1 MNMLAEERRQK
12 ILERV
17 NADERNS
24 IQVSEL
30 TRIFGVTGMTI
41 RRDLEILAKE
51 AKIRRVHGGAVGNAA
66 ELTSAPFSERRKEFI
81 NEKRKIGKLAAELI
95 HEGDRIALDS
105 GTTTMQIARN
115 LGSFSDITVVTNG
128 LSVAAV
134 LSQIITGKLIML
146 GGEVRL
152 DEMCVIGSVPAN
164 QVSQYN
170 FDKAFIGTAG
180 FSLEKGV
187 TDSLLPEAEVK
198 SAMIR
203 SAREVILVADSSKW
217 NIERFIRVAELK
229 AFHKIIS
236 DEKLD
241 KDVIKILQ
249 EQGIEVLI
257 ADN

>member
-1 MNMLAEERRQK
+1 MKMLAEERRQK

-17 NADERNS
+17 NAEERGS

-41 RRDLEILAKE
+41 RRDLEILEKE
-51 AKIRRVHGGAVGNAA
+51 TKIRRVHGGAVGNTAD
-66 ELTSAPFSERRKEFI
+66 LTSAPFSERRKDFI
-81 NEKRKIGKLAAELI
+81 NEKRKIGQLAAQLI
-95 HEGDRIALDS
+95 KDGDRIALDS

-115 LGSFSDITVVTNG
+115 LGSIKDLTVVTNG
-128 LSVAAV
+128 LKVAAV
-134 LSQIITGKLIML
+134 LTQIISGKLIML
-146 GGEVRL
+146 GGEIRL

-198 SAMIR
+198 LAMIR
-203 SAREVILVADSSKW
+203 SAREAILVADSSKW
-217 NIERFIRVAELK
+217 NIQRFIRVAELK
-229 AFHKIIS
+229 AFHTIIS

-241 KDVIKILQ
+241 KNVIKMLQ
-249 EQGIEVLI
+249 DQGIQVLI